1 MLPII
6 MGELPAAAYLSRMIL
21 TTNELI
27 LSAIIAVL
35 VGSFAAYLFWAK
47 SKFEQLEAQNEK
59 SGQHSGLA
67 LAAYERLTLLTER
80 LKLNN
85 LAARLTQSDLS
96 AKQLQQLMLAAMRE
110 EMDHNI
116 TQQLYVKKEIWDAV
130 LKMKEQNSFIIN
142 QIAGT
147 LPPEA
152 SSLDLSRLLVKFT
165 LENPDAT
172 LNQLVLDALRHE
184 AQGLL

>member
-1 MLPII
+1 L
-6 MGELPAAAYLSRMIL
+6 AAYLSRMIL

-27 LSAIIAVL
+27 LSIIIAVL

-47 SKFEQLEAQNEK
+47 TKFEQLEAQNEK
-59 SGQHSGLA
+59 NGKNPGLA

-85 LAARLTQSDLS
+85 LVSRLTQSDLS
-96 AKQLQQLMLAAMRE
+96 AKQLQQLLLASMRE

-130 LKMKEQNSFIIN
+130 NKMKEQNSFIIN
-142 QIAGT
+142 QIAAT

-152 SSLDLSRLLVKFT
+152 SSLDLGRQLVQFT
-165 LENPDAT
+165 LDNPEAT
-172 LNQLVLDALRHE
+172 LNLLVLDAIRHE
-184 AQGLL
+184 VKELM

>member
-1 MLPII
+1 M
-6 MGELPAAAYLSRMIL
+6 AAYLSRMIL

-27 LSAIIAVL
+27 LSIIIAVL

-47 SKFEQLEAQNEK
+47 TKFEQLEAQNEK
-59 SGQHSGLA
+59 NGKNPGLA

-85 LAARLTQSDLS
+85 LVSRLTQSDLS
-96 AKQLQQLMLAAMRE
+96 AKQLQQLLLASMRE

-130 LKMKEQNSFIIN
+130 NKMKEQNSFIIN
-142 QIAGT
+142 QIAAT

-152 SSLDLSRLLVKFT
+152 SSLDLGRQLVQFT
-165 LENPDAT
+165 LDNPEAT
-172 LNQLVLDALRHE
+172 LNLLVLDAIRHE
-184 AQGLL
+184 VKELM

>member
-1 MLPII
+1 M
-6 MGELPAAAYLSRMIL
+6 AAYLSRMIL

-27 LSAIIAVL
+27 LSVIIAVL

-47 SKFEQLEAQNEK
+47 TKFEQLEAQNEK
-59 SGQHSGLA
+59 SGKNPGLA
-67 LAAYERLTLLTER
+67 LSAYERLTLLTER

-85 LAARLTQSDLS
+85 LVSRLTQSDLS
-96 AKQLQQLMLAAMRE
+96 AKQLQHLMLASMRE

-130 LKMKEQNSFIIN
+130 NKMKEQNSFIIN
-142 QIAGT
+142 QIAAT

-152 SSLDLSRLLVKFT
+152 SSLDLGRQLVQFT
-165 LENPDAT
+165 LDNPEAT
-172 LNQLVLDALRHE
+172 LNLLVLDAIRHE
-184 AQGLL
+184 VKELM

>member
-1 MLPII
+1 
-6 MGELPAAAYLSRMIL
+6 MIL
-21 TTNELI
+21 TTNEII
-27 LSAIIAVL
+27 LSIIIAVL

-47 SKFEQLEAQNEK
+47 NKFEQLESELEK
-59 SGQHSGLA
+59 RGKNDGLV

-85 LAARLTQSDLS
+85 LASRLTQSDLS
-96 AKQLQQLMLAAMRE
+96 AKQLQQLMLASMRE

-130 LKMKEQNSFIIN
+130 NKMKEQNSFIIN
-142 QIAGT
+142 QLAAT

-152 SSLDLSRLLVKFT
+152 SSLDLSRLLVQFA
-165 LENPDAT
+165 LDNPEAT
-172 LNQLVLDALRHE
+172 LNQVVLEALRHE
-184 AQGLL
+184 AQQLM

>member
-1 MLPII
+1 M
-6 MGELPAAAYLSRMIL
+6 AAYLSRMIL

-27 LSAIIAVL
+27 LSIIIAVL

-47 SKFEQLEAQNEK
+47 TKFEQLEAQNEK
-59 SGQHSGLA
+59 NGKNPGLA

-85 LAARLTQSDLS
+85 LVSRLTQSDLS
-96 AKQLQQLMLAAMRE
+96 AKQLQQLLLASMRE

-130 LKMKEQNSFIIN
+130 NKMKEQNSFIIN
-142 QIAGT
+142 QIAAT
-147 LPPEA
+147 LPAEA
-152 SSLDLSRLLVKFT
+152 SSLDLGRQLVQFT
-165 LENPDAT
+165 LDNPEAT
-172 LNQLVLDALRHE
+172 LNLLVLDAIRHE
-184 AQGLL
+184 VKELM